1 MRVVCDSCGATYKIP
16 DTKLVKD
23 VNRATCR
30 KCGHRMLIRK
40 PDGPGGMAGYP
51 AGPATEEERTV
62 IASAVDLE
70 QARARAPGGRAGRDR
85 DASRQRVRRTQRKT
99 RRS

>member
-1 MRVVCDSCGATYKIP
+1 MQKGRYYLFSGSVSGIRNPHTSHTSVIYMRVVCDSCGATYKIP

-40 PDGPGGMAGYP
+40 PDAPVGMG
-51 AGPATEEERTV
+51 
-62 IASAVDLE
+62 
-70 QARARAPGGRAGRDR
+70 APTL
-85 DASRQRVRRTQRKT
+85 RQRPRKSG
-99 RRS
+99 R